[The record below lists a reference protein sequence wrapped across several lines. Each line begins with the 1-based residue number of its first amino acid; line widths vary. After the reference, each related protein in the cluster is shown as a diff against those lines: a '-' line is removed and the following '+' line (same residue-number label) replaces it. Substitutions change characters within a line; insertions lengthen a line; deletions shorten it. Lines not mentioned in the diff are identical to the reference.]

1 MEITF
6 TVLAAFFAVI
16 IGVLYVA
23 NKKSVL
29 STFSNY
35 AVGERSFSSWFVA
48 MAYTNSWW
56 PGATFTAFFGL
67 GIAAGVIGLYA
78 LVYTVLGVIAMY
90 FIARPVWKWGKR
102 FDLRTQ
108 SDLLALRY
116 GSQGVK
122 TLSSCISALA
132 LFPWLVLGLQAMG
145 ALVQWASL
153 GQLDVTT
160 SLLIGVGVIAV
171 RQIWTVQMGMRGLII
186 SDMVQGIV
194 AYVGSAVLCIGL
206 LLFLFGGFQ
215 NIQELPPAYLTLPG
229 FDSPVGGWYYFSLV
243 AAGIIG
249 SLCWPMIFTRIYT
262 GGSVAEVKKGVIQT
276 MVISL
281 VFYGL
286 LILVAMAAIPMLGA
300 AVNPQE
306 AWFVLTQS
314 AGGTWLL
321 AAALLIVFAATM
333 GFVDGV
339 VQSLGTQVANDIVG
353 VVRPLRDKQE
363 IIVAKVAMVVFVGL
377 GLVVAYNTY
386 NWPNLVNLAQIS
398 YQVIIQLSVPIF
410 AGLFWKR
417 GNKIA
422 AIAGMVSGTVIA
434 IAMSIPYFAEAGTIP
449 WLAGISAGLVGVA
462 VNLIVYVACSY
473 AFPSTTLERARV
485 SDLFDRA
492 KARVLVDVDSESS
505 NSPVAPETAPSAS
518 S

>member
-6 TVLAAFFAVI
+6 TVLAVFFAVI
-16 IGVLYVA
+16 IGVLHIA
-23 NKKSVL
+23 NKKSSL

-90 FIARPVWKWGKR
+90 FIARPVWKWGKH

-116 GSQGVK
+116 GSKSVK
-122 TLSSCISALA
+122 ALSSCISAVA

-153 GQLDVTT
+153 GNLDVTT

-194 AYVGSAVLCIGL
+194 AYVGSSVLCIAL
-206 LLFLFGGFQ
+206 ILFFFGGFK

-243 AAGIIG
+243 ASGVIG

-262 GGSVAEVKKGVIQT
+262 GGSVREVKKGVIQT
-276 MVISL
+276 MIISL

-286 LILVAMAAIPMLGA
+286 LILVAMAAIPMLGGA
-300 AVNPQE
+300 ANPQE

-363 IIVAKVAMVVFVGL
+363 IIVAKLAMVVFVGL
-377 GLVVAYNTY
+377 GLIVAYNTY
-386 NWPNLVNLAQIS
+386 DWANLVNLAQIS
-398 YQVIIQLSVPIF
+398 YQAIIQLSVPIF
-410 AGLFWKR
+410 VGLFWKR

-422 AIAGMVSGTVIA
+422 AIAGMVSGTAIA
-434 IAMSIPYFAEAGTIP
+434 IGLSIPYFATAGTIP
-449 WLAGISAGLVGVA
+449 WLAGLSSGLVGVA
-462 VNLIVYVACSY
+462 VNLVVYVVCSH
-473 AFPSTTLERARV
+473 AFPSTIHERARV
-485 SDLFDRA
+485 NDLFDRA
-492 KARVLVDVDSESS
+492 RVGVAVDADSESS
-505 NSPVAPETAPSAS
+505 SPPATPEPTPVA
-518 S
+518 